1 MFSDVCNTV
10 TLFMHAQDIQQHTQ
24 RRTRNWQKRM
34 GQNRKGFLRAQIV
47 VTPVSLNFYR
57 FVIKQISAVKTPFYV
72 GIAVSTTGAA
82 NHSLRIFSCD
92 IGQKSY

>member
-10 TLFMHAQDIQQHTQ
+10 TLFIHAQDIQQHTQ

-47 VTPVSLNFYR
+47 IASVSLNFYR
-57 FVIKQISAVKTPFYV
+57 FVIKQISAVKAPFYV
-72 GIAVSTTGAA
+72 SIAVSTTGAA

-92 IGQKSY
+92 FGQKGY